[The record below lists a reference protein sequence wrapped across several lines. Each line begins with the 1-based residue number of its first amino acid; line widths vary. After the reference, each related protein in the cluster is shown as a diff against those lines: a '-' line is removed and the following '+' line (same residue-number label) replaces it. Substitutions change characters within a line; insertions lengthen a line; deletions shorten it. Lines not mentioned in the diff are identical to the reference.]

1 MTKPSPTCRSC
12 GHVPLSPILSL
23 GETPL
28 ANALL
33 SRAQLATTEP
43 RFPLDLAFC
52 PECTLVQIT
61 QSVPPEMMFREYM
74 YFSSFSDTM
83 LEHAR
88 TIAERMIAERK
99 LGPGSLVIEI
109 ASNDGYLLKNY
120 LQHGVPVLGVEPAS
134 NIAKV
139 AREQHGIDTIEE
151 FFGTEIARSLAT
163 EGRQADVL
171 HANNVLAHVPDL
183 NGFIGGIATVLKLN
197 GIAVIEVPF
206 LLDMFDK
213 LEFDTI
219 YHEHLCYFSLTA
231 LDALFRRHGLSVV
244 DVERHKIHGGSL
256 RLFAAKAASGQAAS
270 PAVAALLAEE
280 AAWHVRDYKRYQ
292 DFGARVGVLKADL
305 VGLLTRLKGEGKT
318 VAAYGASAK
327 GATLLN
333 TFGIGSQFLDYIVD
347 RSTVKQGH
355 FAPGT
360 HLEILSPDVLA
371 RRKPDYLLLLAW
383 NFADEILRQ
392 QNAYREAG
400 GRFIIPIPTV
410 AVV

>member
-1 MTKPSPTCRSC
+1 MSNASLSCRSC
-12 GHVPLSPILSL
+12 GHVPILPVLSL

-33 SRAQLATTEP
+33 TRDQLAADEA

-52 PECTLVQIT
+52 PSCTLVQIT
-61 QSVPPEMMFREYM
+61 KSVPPEMMFRDYM

-83 LEHAR
+83 LAHAR
-88 TIAERMIAERK
+88 AIAERMTAERG
-99 LGPGSLVIEI
+99 LTAASLVIEI
-109 ASNDGYLLKNY
+109 ASNDGYLLRNY
-120 LQHGVPVLGVEPAS
+120 LRAGVPVLGVEPAS
-134 NIAKV
+134 NIATV

-151 FFGTEIARSLAT
+151 FFGTEVSERLAA
-163 EGRQADVL
+163 GGQRADVL

-183 NGFIGGIATVLKLN
+183 NGFVGGIATVLKPD
-197 GIAVIEVPF
+197 GVAVIEAPF
-206 LLDMFDK
+206 LMDMMDN

-231 LDALFRRHGLSVV
+231 LAALFSRHGLTII

-256 RLFAAKAASGQAAS
+256 RLFAARSASGRTPEPS
-270 PAVAALLAEE
+270 VAGLLDEE
-280 AAWHVRDYKRYQ
+280 SRWHVRDYKRYQ
-292 DFGARVGVLKADL
+292 GFGARVAELKTELIAVLN
-305 VGLLTRLKGEGKT
+305 RLKTEGKT

-333 TFGIGSQFLDYIVD
+333 TFGIGHQFLDYIVD

-371 RRKPDYLLLLAW
+371 TRKPDYLLLLAW
-383 NFADEILRQ
+383 NFADEILHQQHSYRQ
-392 QNAYREAG
+392 AG

-410 AVV
+410 TII